1 MMKKV
6 LIEKMAAKYFLGS
19 HPYPKIEGELI
30 VFKPQKNDQTQGKDV
45 ILLRDY
51 SLRKRIE
58 TTPKSNYV
66 QDSLAKMAKAPLKSS
81 KDRKN
86 DEEKDAEKEKEP
98 MPNMQCLEVDIEDPL
113 SSDEWNN
120 FIGVVEE
127 TKGLGWF

>member
-1 MMKKV
+1 
-6 LIEKMAAKYFLGS
+6 MAAKYFLGS

-58 TTPKSNYV
+58 TTPKNNNYV
-66 QDSLAKMAKAPLKSS
+66 QDNLAKKTKAPLKSS
-81 KDRKN
+81 KDRKD

-113 SSDEWNN
+113 SKEEWNN

>member
-1 MMKKV
+1 
-6 LIEKMAAKYFLGS
+6 MAAKYFLGS

-58 TTPKSNYV
+58 TTPKNNYV
-66 QDSLAKMAKAPLKSS
+66 QDNLAKKTKAPLKGS
-81 KDRKN
+81 KDRKD
-86 DEEKDAEKEKEP
+86 DEEKEAEKEKEP

-113 SSDEWNN
+113 SKEEWNN